1 MLIFKSIFLNLK
13 EQFSHHYY
21 LHLVINLVVSRELPL
36 TCGFLQINRFLEI
49 LLKSELNA
57 DNRYETLRD
66 EEDKTKKTL
75 MHYAAEL
82 DFLHVT
88 KTLAK
93 KCPGLLHLKTKVQL
107 KSGKK
112 QGLPLLPIE
121 LALTMEND
129 DVAACLI
136 RMMWHER

>member
-1 MLIFKSIFLNLK
+1 M
-13 EQFSHHYY
+13 
-21 LHLVINLVVSRELPL
+21 
-36 TCGFLQINRFLEI
+36 EI

-57 DNRYETLRD
+57 ENRYDAFRD
-66 EEDKTKKTL
+66 NEDKAKKTL

-93 KCPGLLHLKTKVQL
+93 KCPGLLALKTKAQL
-107 KSGKK
+107 KPEKK
-112 QGLPLLPIE
+112 RGLLPVE

-129 DVAACLI
+129 DVAAYLI

>member
-1 MLIFKSIFLNLK
+1 M
-13 EQFSHHYY
+13 
-21 LHLVINLVVSRELPL
+21 

-49 LLKSELNA
+49 LLQSELNA
-57 DNRYETLRD
+57 NNRYETFRD

-88 KTLAK
+88 KTLVK
-93 KCPGLLHLKTKVQL
+93 NCPGLLAMKTKAQA
-107 KSGKK
+107 KPEKK
-112 QGLPLLPIE
+112 RALLPVE

-129 DVAACLI
+129 DVAAYLI
-136 RMMWHER
+136 RMMWHEK